1 MLTITP
7 TESKEILNKCGIE
20 NATVL
25 MCKED
30 YIEKGYIAFIQNGY
44 VLDIVGF
51 EVYYADENLSNKESY
66 IIADTLIKSLGSYAL
81 NHSCFYI
88 ECSKKELFDLLKK
101 FSFAQNDNKLT
112 INLQQLFKVCK
123 N

>member
-1 MLTITP
+1 MLSISP
-7 TESKEILNKCGIE
+7 KEDKIIASKCGCE

-25 MCKED
+25 MCD
-30 YIEKGYIAFIQNGY
+30 DDGVEKGYIAFAQNGY

-51 EVYYADENLSNKESY
+51 EVYYSDRELKGESY

-88 ECSKKELFDLLKK
+88 ECSREELFDILKK
-101 FSFAQNDNKLT
+101 FSFAQNDKKLT

>member
-7 TESKEILNKCGIE
+7 DNKKEILDKCGSQ
-20 NATVL
+20 NAVVL
-25 MCKED
+25 YCTED
-30 YIEKGYIAFIQNGY
+30 GNDRGYIAFEQKGY

-51 EVYYADENLSNKESY
+51 EVFGATDIKGADY
-66 IIADTLIKSLGSYAL
+66 IIADSMLRSLGSYAM

-88 ECSKKELFDLLKK
+88 ECSKKELFSILEK

-123 N
+123 K

>member
-7 TESKEILNKCGIE
+7 VENKDVLSKCGAQ

-25 MCKED
+25 MCSD
-30 YIEKGYIAFIQNGY
+30 DGVEKGYIAFDREGY
-44 VLDIVGF
+44 VLHVVGF
-51 EVYYADENLSNKESY
+51 EVYYSDEELSGESY

-88 ECSKKELFDLLKK
+88 QCSKKELYPMLKK
-101 FSFAQNDNKLT
+101 FSFAENDNYLT
-112 INLQQLFKVCK
+112 TNLQQLFKVCK